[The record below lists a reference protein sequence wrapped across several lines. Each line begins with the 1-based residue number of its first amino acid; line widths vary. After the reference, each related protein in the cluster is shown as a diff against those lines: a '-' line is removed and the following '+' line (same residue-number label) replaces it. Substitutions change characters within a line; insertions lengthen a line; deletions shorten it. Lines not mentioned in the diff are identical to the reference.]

1 MELQITRHAVRNKC
15 PLDDDDVPLR
25 EKIVFCTSC
34 GDMLEDFC
42 FSPEAE
48 DLAALREHIAE
59 CKKNGR
65 FSGDVCARFFIARSN
80 GKA

>member
-1 MELQITRHAVRNKC
+1 
-15 PLDDDDVPLR
+15 
-25 EKIVFCTSC
+25 
-34 GDMLEDFC
+34 MLEDFC